1 MNKVITKWTTGDY
14 ADLRLKELSDSNVL
28 EATSLVMENVE
39 TKDIHGN
46 LIEEESG
53 FATTDL
59 TGLGSGQ
66 SIGGGITDPSYM
78 YRPVSLA
85 LVRRVLPS
93 LFAHK
98 IVGVQPMS
106 TPVGVAF
113 AMRTVYAEQPGAQ
126 GQTVTPPVDAGWNKV
141 PEYSGYTG
149 GTTSTTSVT
158 FDTIGGPGTAGTQG
172 QAGLADQGQGVASTV
187 GEGWAIDSA
196 CNFAAGNTCYEKWPE
211 LRTVFDRKTITAE
224 ERRLAA
230 SFSIVALQDIRAM
243 HNIDLKAE
251 MINRLQY
258 EVTAELNR
266 ELLTA
271 IRATATNI
279 ANDGGTPINVD
290 VSAITDNRQSTAL
303 VVNSIMFAANTVAKK
318 TRRGRANF
326 VVVSPAI
333 GSVLQSAVPYFTANT
348 AAVDPG
354 IILSGS
360 ETTEIGTLNNALT
373 VYLDQYAVGDY
384 ALVGYK
390 GSGTSDSGVI
400 FSPYIMN
407 VLNEAVAQEN
417 FQPRIGVMSRYA
429 ITTNLLSAGAYYRV
443 LTFTGL
449 EKITGVNTIG
459 ATGW

>member
-1 MNKVITKWTTGDY
+1 MTNNVIQKWTTGDY
-14 ADLRLKELSDSNVL
+14 ADLRLSEIKDSSVL
-28 EATSLVMENVE
+28 EATSLILENVE

-46 LIEEESG
+46 SLIEEDSG
-53 FATTDL
+53 FATSDL
-59 TGLGSGQ
+59 TGLGGGNTSGV
-66 SIGGGITDPSYM
+66 SSDPSYQ

-113 AMRTVYAEQPGAQ
+113 AMRTVYAEQPGVQ
-126 GQTVTPPVDAGWNKV
+126 GQNVQPPVEAGWNKV

-149 GTTSTTSVT
+149 GVDTSVT
-158 FDTIGGPGTAGTQG
+158 SATIGGPAPAGTQG
-172 QAGLADQGQGVASTV
+172 QAGAIDQGQGVASDV
-187 GEGWAIDSA
+187 GEGWEITASCATA
-196 CNFAAGNTCYEKWPE
+196 CNEKWPE

-230 SFSIVALQDIRAM
+230 SFSLVALQDIRAM

-271 IRATATNI
+271 LKVTATDI
-279 ANDGGTPINVD
+279 ANGGGDVINVD

-303 VVNSIMFAANTVAKK
+303 IVNSIMFAANTVATK

-326 VVVSPAI
+326 VVVSPAV

-348 AAVDPG
+348 ASVDPG

-373 VYLDQYAVGDY
+373 VYMDQYATEDY

-390 GSGTSDSGVI
+390 GTGTSDSGVI
-400 FSPYIMN
+400 YSPYIMN

-417 FQPRIGVMSRYA
+417 FQPRVGVMSRYA
-429 ITTNLLSAGAYYRV
+429 ITTNLLSAGSYYRM

-449 EKITGVNTIG
+449 QSITGVQTVG
-459 ATGW
+459 KPGW

>member
-1 MNKVITKWTTGDY
+1 MNKVIEKWTTGDY
-14 ADLRLKELSDSNVL
+14 ADLRLGEIKDSNVL
-28 EATSLVMENVE
+28 ESTSLVMENVE

-46 LIEEESG
+46 FVEEDSAY
-53 FATTDL
+53 ATTDL
-59 TGLGSGQ
+59 TGLG
-66 SIGGGITDPSYM
+66 GGNTDGVSSDPSYQ

-85 LVRRVLPS
+85 LVRRVMPS

-113 AMRTVYAEQPGAQ
+113 AMRTVYADGSNPAVE
-126 GQTVTPPVDAGWNKV
+126 AGWNSV

-149 GTTSTTSVT
+149 GYNPDSATAAVD
-158 FDTIGGPGTAGTQG
+158 FDGIGGPGVAGTQG
-172 QAGLADQGQGVASTV
+172 DNGVADQGQGVASTT
-187 GEGWAIDSA
+187 GEGWEITAEGVDPTAI
-196 CNFAAGNTCYEKWPE
+196 GEKWPE

-230 SFSIVALQDIRAM
+230 SFSLVALQDIRAM

-271 IRATATNI
+271 LKVTATSVANGGGNAI
-279 ANDGGTPINVD
+279 AVNVGGLE
-290 VSAITDNRQSTAL
+290 DNRQSTAL

-326 VVVSPAI
+326 VVVSPAV

-373 VYLDQYAVGDY
+373 VYMDQYATSDY

-390 GSGTSDSGVI
+390 GTGTSDSGVI

-417 FQPRIGVMSRYA
+417 FQPRVGVMSRYA
-429 ITTNLLSAGAYYRV
+429 ITTNLLSAGSYYRM
-443 LTFTGL
+443 LTFSGL
-449 EKITGVNTIG
+449 SAVTGVNTDG
-459 ATGW
+459 KLGW

>member
-1 MNKVITKWTTGDY
+1 MSNIIKKWTTGDY
-14 ADLRLKELSDSNVL
+14 ADLRLGEIRNSSIL
-28 EATSLVMENVE
+28 ESTSLVMENVE

-46 LIEEESG
+46 FIEEESA

-59 TGLGSGQ
+59 TGLGSGN
-66 SIGGGITDPSYM
+66 SIGGTITDPSYM

-93 LFAHK
+93 LFAHN

-126 GQTVTPPVDAGWNKV
+126 GQNITPPVDAGWNKV

-149 GTTSTTSVT
+149 GYNSSTASSITYEQL
-158 FDTIGGPGTAGTQG
+158 GGPAAAGTQG
-172 QAGLADQGQGVASTV
+172 IAGPADQGQGVSPQT
-187 GEGWAIDSA
+187 GEGWEITATCRTA
-196 CNFAAGNTCYEKWPE
+196 CNEVWPE

-266 ELLTA
+266 ELLNA
-271 IRATATNI
+271 VRVTATNI
-279 ANDGGTPINVD
+279 ANDGGSIINVD
-290 VSAITDNRQSTAL
+290 LALYNDNRQSTAI
-303 VVNSIMFAANTVAKK
+303 VVNSIMFASNTVAKK

-326 VVVSPAI
+326 VVVSPAVA
-333 GSVLQSAVPYFTANT
+333 SVLQSAVPFFTANT

-360 ETTEIGTLNNALT
+360 ETTEIGTLNNAIT
-373 VYLDQYAVGDY
+373 VYLDQYAPYDY

-390 GSGTSDSGVI
+390 GTGTSDSGVI

-429 ITTNLLSAGAYYRV
+429 ITTNLLSAGAYYRL
-443 LTFTGL
+443 LTYTGL
-449 EKITGVNTIG
+449 QSVTGVNTAG
-459 ATGW
+459 TQGW

>member
-1 MNKVITKWTTGDY
+1 MNPVISKWTSGDY
-14 ADLRLKELSDSNVL
+14 ADLRLGELNDAAVL
-28 EATSLVMENVE
+28 ESTTLVMENVE

-46 LIEEESG
+46 FVEEDSA
-53 FATTDL
+53 FATSDL
-59 TGLGSGQ
+59 TGLGGGNTSGV
-66 SIGGGITDPSYM
+66 SSDPSYQ

-126 GQTVTPPVDAGWNKV
+126 GQTVDPAVEAGWNKV

-149 GTTSTTSVT
+149 GYNSTTASSVT
-158 FDTIGGPGTAGTQG
+158 YDEIGGPGAAGTQG
-172 QAGLADQGQGVASTV
+172 QAGPADQGLGVAPQT
-187 GEGWAIDSA
+187 GEGWEIHSSCTTP
-196 CNFAAGNTCYEKWPE
+196 CNETWPE

-230 SFSIVALQDIRAM
+230 SFSLVALQDIRAL

-266 ELLTA
+266 ELLNA
-271 IRATATNI
+271 IRVTATNV
-279 ANDGGTPINVD
+279 ANGGGTAINVD
-290 VSAITDNRQSTAL
+290 VSTITDNRQSTAL
-303 VVNSIMFAANTVAKK
+303 IVNSIMFAANTVAVK

-326 VVVSPAI
+326 VVVSPAVA
-333 GSVLQSAVPYFTANT
+333 SVLQSAVPYFTANT
-348 AAVDPG
+348 ASVDPG

-373 VYLDQYAVGDY
+373 VYLDQYAPYDY

-417 FQPRIGVMSRYA
+417 FQPRVGVMSRYA
-429 ITTNLLSAGAYYRV
+429 ITTNLLSAGSYYRL
-443 LTFTGL
+443 LTYTGL
-449 EKITGVNTIG
+449 NSITGVNTSG
-459 ATGW
+459 AQGW